1 MLSFCLLAIQF
12 SLLASFLLIQQAG
25 NLKDYTLP
33 ENMVQVEDLLD
44 AVCEGKI
51 SRQIPTSLGARLQ
64 EKARSNEYLKYV
76 KSFTQLQMIQTKN
89 SSYRNPNSLFNLFLP
104 LGLIIWDNS
113 TFLVSLPKIRKGPG
127 MSACGAN
134 CAHL

>member
-1 MLSFCLLAIQF
+1 
-12 SLLASFLLIQQAG
+12 
-25 NLKDYTLP
+25 
-33 ENMVQVEDLLD
+33 MVWVEDLLD

-64 EKARSNEYLKYV
+64 PKEKARSNEYLKYV

-89 SSYRNPNSLFNLFLP
+89 SSYRNPDSLFNLFLT

-127 MSACGAN
+127 KSVCGAN